1 VSVTSGPSAAR
12 REPVG
17 EERVEV
23 RRYLDA
29 LSRSRWTIFAV
40 VLLMTGIVVA
50 VSLLLPDTYRATT
63 RLVFEQTT
71 TAFGESDEASTRR
84 RLATTETLLT
94 SQQVL
99 DTAARRVP
107 GAEDGDDI
115 GGKVTSSVEDDANI
129 INISGSDED
138 PETAARI
145 ANAVAVAFLSEREEV
160 ESERLARARQ
170 QLEDEI
176 IALQGA
182 PNAAVQIGAIRERI
196 SELAVG
202 EASAGADLTV
212 AERAEP
218 PSEPASP
225 RPVRNG
231 VLAFFGSL
239 FLAILFVL
247 GRDQL
252 TPRVSGP
259 RELGRLLDLPVL
271 IGVPHVGGRRGR
283 RRLLSG
289 VELEAYQTLRS
300 SIELTMPSERRQHQ
314 ILMTGALH
322 AEGKTT
328 ATARLGRAMAQA
340 GHSVLLVSAD
350 LRVPKLHAMF
360 NLPLGVGLADILAVL
375 DWDTKTFDD
384 DLVTRATHEV
394 IGPVEGTAAR
404 RGELHVI
411 TSGTKAKD
419 PGRLVAGPAM
429 KTFLEHVRG
438 LDYDYVLI
446 DAPPLLG
453 IADSQALARYVDDLL
468 LVNRLDRLTLEHVNE
483 LRDVI
488 DRLHLRPLGI
498 VVIGA
503 RGEISP
509 YYMQRRPGLFA
520 EDEAQTAP

>member
-1 VSVTSGPSAAR
+1 VSVSSPSAGR
-12 REPVG
+12 REPAG
-17 EERVEV
+17 EERIEV

-29 LSRSRWTIFAV
+29 LSRSRWTIVAV
-40 VLLMTGIVVA
+40 VVLMTGIVVA
-50 VSLLLPDTYRATT
+50 VSLLLPDSYRATT
-63 RLVFEQTT
+63 RLVLEQTT
-71 TAFGESDEASTRR
+71 SPFGETDEASTQR

-99 DTAARRVP
+99 DAAARRVP
-107 GAEDGDDI
+107 GMEDGDDLE
-115 GGKVTSSVEDDANI
+115 GKVTSSVEEDANI

-138 PETAARI
+138 PEVAARI
-145 ANAVAVAFLSEREEV
+145 ANAVAGAFLSENERV
-160 ESERLARARQ
+160 DRERLAQARE
-170 QLEDEI
+170 QLEQEI
-176 IALQGA
+176 ITLQSA
-182 PNAAVQIGAIRERI
+182 PNADIQIGAIRERI
-196 SELAVG
+196 SELAVA
-202 EASAGADLTV
+202 EASAGGDLTV
-212 AERAEP
+212 AERADP

-231 VLAFFGSL
+231 VLAFFASL
-239 FLAILFVL
+239 FLAILIVL

-252 TPRVSGP
+252 TPRVAGP

-271 IGVPHVGGRRGR
+271 IGIPYVGGRRGR
-283 RRLLSG
+283 RRVLSG

-300 SIELTMPSERRQHQ
+300 SIELTLPADRSQHQ

-328 ATARLGRAMAQA
+328 ATARLGRALAQA
-340 GHSVLLVSAD
+340 GHRVLLVSAD
-350 LRVPKLHAMF
+350 LRVPKLHEMF
-360 NLPLGVGLADILAVL
+360 ALQLDEGLADILAVI
-375 DWDTKTFDD
+375 DWDTKTFDEG
-384 DLVTRATHEV
+384 LMARATHVV
-394 IGPVEGTAAR
+394 IGPAEGAAR

-411 TSGTKAKD
+411 TSGSKSKD
-419 PGRLVAGPAM
+419 PGRLVTGPAM
-429 KTFLEHVRG
+429 KTFLDHVRG

-453 IADSQALARYVDDLL
+453 IADSQALARHVDEVL
-468 LVNRLDRLTLEHVNE
+468 LVNRLDRLTLEHVDE
-483 LRDVI
+483 LREVL

-520 EDEAQTAP
+520 QDEAQTAP

>member
-1 VSVTSGPSAAR
+1 VSVSSGPSTGR

-29 LSRSRWTIFAV
+29 LSRSKWTIVAV

-50 VSLLLPDTYRATT
+50 VSIVLPDSYRATT
-63 RLVFEQTT
+63 RLVLEQSTSP
-71 TAFGESDEASTRR
+71 FGETDEASTRR
-84 RLATTETLLT
+84 ALATTETLLT

-99 DTAARRVP
+99 DSAARRVP

-115 GGKVTSSVEDDANI
+115 AGKVTSSVEEDANI

-138 PETAARI
+138 PDVAARI
-145 ANAVAVAFLSEREEV
+145 ANAVAGAFLSERERV
-160 ESERLARARQ
+160 ERERLAQAQ
-170 QLEDEI
+170 DQLEEEI
-176 IALQGA
+176 LTLQGT
-182 PNAAVQIGAIRERI
+182 PNADIQIGAIRDRI
-196 SELAVG
+196 SELAVA
-202 EASAGADLTV
+202 EASAGGDLTV

-231 VLAFFGSL
+231 VLAFFASL
-239 FLAILFVL
+239 FLAILIVL

-252 TPRVSGP
+252 TPRMAGP

-271 IGVPHVGGRRGR
+271 IGVPYVGGRRR
-283 RRLLSG
+283 RRRVLSG

-300 SIELTMPSERRQHQ
+300 SIELTMPADRQQHQ

-328 ATARLGRAMAQA
+328 ATARLGRALAQA
-340 GHSVLLVSAD
+340 GHRVLLVSAD
-350 LRVPKLHAMF
+350 LRVPKLHEMF
-360 NLPLGVGLADILAVL
+360 GLQLDVGLADILTVL
-375 DWDTKTFDD
+375 DWDTKTFDE
-384 DLVTRATHEV
+384 DLVAQATHVV
-394 IGPVEGTAAR
+394 IGPVEGTAR

-411 TSGTKAKD
+411 TSGSKAKD

-429 KTFLEHVRG
+429 KAFLEYVRG
-438 LDYDYVLI
+438 LDYDYALI

-453 IADSQALARYVDDLL
+453 IADSQALARYVDEVL
-468 LVNRLDRLTLEHVNE
+468 LVNRLDRLTLEHVDE
-483 LRDVI
+483 LRDVL

>member
-1 VSVTSGPSAAR
+1 VSVASGPSAGR

-29 LSRSRWTIFAV
+29 LSRSRWTIVAV
-40 VLLMTGIVVA
+40 VVLMTGVVVT
-50 VSLLLPDTYRATT
+50 VSLLLPDSYRATT

-71 TAFGESDEASTRR
+71 TAFGEADEASTRR

-115 GGKVTSSVEDDANI
+115 AGKVTSSVEDDANI

-145 ANAVAVAFLSEREEV
+145 ANAVAAAFLSEREEV
-160 ESERLARARQ
+160 ERERLAQARQ

-182 PNAAVQIGAIRERI
+182 PNADVQIGAIRERI

-271 IGVPHVGGRRGR
+271 IGVPYVGGRRGR
-283 RRLLSG
+283 RRVLSG

-300 SIELTMPSERRQHQ
+300 SIELTVSSDRRQHQ
-314 ILMTGALH
+314 MLMTGALH

-340 GHSVLLVSAD
+340 GHRVLLVSAD

-384 DLVTRATHEV
+384 DLLTRATHEV
-394 IGPVEGTAAR
+394 IGPAEGAAR

-429 KTFLEHVRG
+429 KTFLEQVRG

-453 IADSQALARYVDDLL
+453 IADSQALARYVDDVL
-468 LVNRLDRLTLEHVNE
+468 LVNRLDRLTLEHVDE

-520 EDEAQTAP
+520 EDEVQRAP

>member
-1 VSVTSGPSAAR
+1 VSVASGPSTGR

-29 LSRSRWTIFAV
+29 LSRSRWTIVAV

-50 VSLLLPDTYRATT
+50 VSLLLPDSYRATT
-63 RLVFEQTT
+63 RLVFEQSTT
-71 TAFGESDEASTRR
+71 PFGETDEASTRR

-115 GGKVTSSVEDDANI
+115 AGKVTSSVEDDANI

-138 PETAARI
+138 PDTAARI
-145 ANAVAVAFLSEREEV
+145 ANAVAGAFLSEREEV
-160 ESERLARARQ
+160 ERERLAQARQ
-170 QLEDEI
+170 QLEAEI
-176 IALQGA
+176 IALEGA

-212 AERAEP
+212 AERADA

-239 FLAILFVL
+239 FLAILIVL

-271 IGVPHVGGRRGR
+271 IGIPYVGGRRGR
-283 RRLLSG
+283 RRVLSG

-300 SIELTMPSERRQHQ
+300 SIELTMPSDRRQHQ
-314 ILMTGALH
+314 LLMTGALH

-340 GHSVLLVSAD
+340 GHRVLLVSAD

-384 DLVTRATHEV
+384 DLLTQATHEV
-394 IGPVEGTAAR
+394 IGPVEGAAR
-404 RGELHVI
+404 SGELHVI
-411 TSGTKAKD
+411 ASGTKAKD

-429 KTFLEHVRG
+429 KTFLEHVRRF
-438 LDYDYVLI
+438 DYEYVLI

-453 IADSQALARYVDDLL
+453 IADSQAMARYVDEVL
-468 LVNRLDRLTLEHVNE
+468 LVNRLDRLTLEHVND

>member
-1 VSVTSGPSAAR
+1 VSVAGPSGGR

-29 LSRSRWTIFAV
+29 LSRSRWTIAAV
-40 VLLMTGIVVA
+40 VLLITGIVVA
-50 VSLLLPDTYRATT
+50 VSLLLPDSYRATT
-63 RLVFEQTT
+63 RLVFEQASTP
-71 TAFGESDEASTRR
+71 FGETDEATTQR

-99 DTAARRVP
+99 DTAARRIPRVD
-107 GAEDGDDI
+107 DGDDLA
-115 GGKVTSSVEDDANI
+115 GKVTSSVEDDANI

-145 ANAVAVAFLSEREEV
+145 ANAVAGAFLSERERV
-160 ESERLARARQ
+160 ERARLAQARE
-170 QLEDEI
+170 QLEQEI
-176 IALQGA
+176 LALQGA
-182 PNAAVQIGAIRERI
+182 PNANVQIGAIRERI

-212 AERAEP
+212 AERAEA
-218 PSEPASP
+218 PSDPASP

-239 FLAILFVL
+239 FLAILIVL

-271 IGVPHVGGRRGR
+271 IGIPYVGGRRGR
-283 RRLLSG
+283 RRVLSG

-300 SIELTMPSERRQHQ
+300 SIELTMPGGRRQHQ

-328 ATARLGRAMAQA
+328 ATARLGRALAQA
-340 GHSVLLVSAD
+340 GHRVLLVSAD
-350 LRVPKLHAMF
+350 LRVPKLHEMF
-360 NLPLGVGLADILAVL
+360 GLPLGVGLADILVVL
-375 DWDTKTFDD
+375 DWDTKKAFDD
-384 DLVTRATHEV
+384 DLMAQATHEV
-394 IGPVEGTAAR
+394 IGPMEGAGR

-429 KTFLEHVRG
+429 KAFLEHLRR

-453 IADSQALARYVDDLL
+453 IADSQALARYVDEVL
-468 LVNRLDRLTLEHVNE
+468 LVNRLDRLTLEHVDQ

-509 YYMQRRPGLFA
+509 YYMQRRPGLYA
-520 EDEAQTAP
+520 EDEAQTAT

>member
-1 VSVTSGPSAAR
+1 MSVASGPSTGR
-12 REPVG
+12 REPMG
-17 EERVEV
+17 EERIEV

-29 LSRSRWTIFAV
+29 LSRSRWMIAAV
-40 VLLMTGIVVA
+40 VVLMTSVVVGA
-50 VSLLLPDTYRATT
+50 SLLLPDTYRSTT
-63 RLVFEQTT
+63 RLVFEQS
-71 TAFGESDEASTRR
+71 TAPFGETDEASTLR
-84 RLATTETLLT
+84 RLTTTETLLT

-99 DTAARRVP
+99 DAAAREVP
-107 GAEDGDDI
+107 GFDDGDDVA
-115 GGKVTSSVEDDANI
+115 GKVTSSVEDDANI

-138 PETAARI
+138 PQIAARI
-145 ANAVAVAFLSEREEV
+145 ANAVAAAFLSERERV
-160 ESERLARARQ
+160 DRERLAQARS
-170 QLEDEI
+170 QLEQEI
-176 IALQGA
+176 LALEGA
-182 PNAAVQIGAIRERI
+182 PNAGVQIGAIRERI

-202 EASAGADLTV
+202 EASVGADLTV

-218 PSEPASP
+218 SSAPASP

-239 FLAILFVL
+239 FLAVLIAL

-271 IGVPHVGGRRGR
+271 IGIPFVGGRRR
-283 RRLLSG
+283 RRRVLSG

-300 SIELTMPSERRQHQ
+300 SIELSMPSDRAQHQ
-314 ILMTGALH
+314 ILVTGALH

-328 ATARLGRAMAQA
+328 ATARLGRALAQA
-340 GHSVLLVSAD
+340 GHRVLLVSAD
-350 LRVPKLHAMF
+350 LRVPKLHDMF
-360 NLPLGVGLADILAVL
+360 GLPLGVGLADILVVL
-375 DWDTKTFDD
+375 DWDTQTFDD
-384 DLVTRATHEV
+384 DLMDQATHEV
-394 IGPVEGTAAR
+394 IGAVQGTAR

-429 KTFLEHVRG
+429 KAFLDHVRT
-438 LDYDYVLI
+438 LDYEYVLI

-453 IADSQALARYVDDLL
+453 IADSQALARFVDEVL
-468 LVNRLDRLTLEHVNE
+468 LVNRLDRLTLERVDE
-483 LRDVI
+483 LRDVL

-509 YYMQRRPGLFA
+509 YYMQRRPGIFA

>member
-1 VSVTSGPSAAR
+1 MSVASGPSTGR

-29 LSRSRWTIFAV
+29 LSRSRWTIVSV
-40 VLLMTGIVVA
+40 VGLMTGIVVA
-50 VSLLLPDTYRATT
+50 VSLLLPDSYRATT
-63 RLVFEQTT
+63 RLVLEQTT
-71 TAFGESDEASTRR
+71 SPFGETDEQSTQR

-115 GGKVTSSVEDDANI
+115 AGKVTSSVEDDANI

-138 PETAARI
+138 PDIAARI
-145 ANAVAVAFLSEREEV
+145 ANAVAGAFLAEREEV
-160 ESERLARARQ
+160 ERERLAQARQ

-239 FLAILFVL
+239 FLAILIVL

-271 IGVPHVGGRRGR
+271 IGVPYVGGRRGR
-283 RRLLSG
+283 RRVLSG

-300 SIELTMPSERRQHQ
+300 SIELTMSSDRRQHQ

-340 GHSVLLVSAD
+340 GHRVLLVSAD

-375 DWDTKTFDD
+375 DWDAQTFDD
-384 DLVTRATHEV
+384 DLLTRATHEV
-394 IGPVEGTAAR
+394 IGPVEGTPR

-438 LDYDYVLI
+438 IDYDYVLI

-453 IADSQALARYVDDLL
+453 IADSQALARYVDDVL
-468 LVNRLDRLTLEHVNE
+468 LVNRLDRLTLEHVDE